1 MNKILKLIIITVL
14 VMMALPKVIAAS
26 AGSGAMALM
35 FILFYAGY
43 PAYSAF
49 IGWQAGKDIKD
60 MWFLPVLSAGLFLL
74 GAVLVFTPSE
84 KLFYIYAAVYLV
96 IGLLTMAFSDS
107 KEKGTGDER
116 DER

>member
-1 MNKILKLIIITVL
+1 
-14 VMMALPKVIAAS
+14 MMALPKAIVVS

-49 IGWQAGKDIKD
+49 IGWQAGKDIRKR
-60 MWFLPVLSAGLFLL
+60 WYLPALSAGLFLL
-74 GAVLVFTPSE
+74 GAVLIFTPSE

-96 IGLLTMAFSDS
+96 IGLLAMAFSDS